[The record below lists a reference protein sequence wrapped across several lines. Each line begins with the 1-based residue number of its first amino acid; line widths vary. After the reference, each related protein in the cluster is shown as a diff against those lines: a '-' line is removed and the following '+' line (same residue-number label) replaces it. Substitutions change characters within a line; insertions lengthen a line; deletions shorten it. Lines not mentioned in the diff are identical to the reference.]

1 MGGESV
7 WHAVF
12 DGLISTSKTRHFH
25 NSTLLRG
32 TCKTREGQRPRCP
45 YDSESRAAGTL
56 PLPCTRFC
64 KCLLNVVA
72 SGCQARGESL
82 GVRGIGSFRGF
93 PESVLLVSKS
103 PNLPVAKA
111 KN

>member
-1 MGGESV
+1 MGGESA

-45 YDSESRAAGTL
+45 YDSESRATRTL
-56 PLPCTRFC
+56 PLP
-64 KCLLNVVA
+64 
-72 SGCQARGESL
+72 
-82 GVRGIGSFRGF
+82 GF
-93 PESVLLVSKS
+93 QVHQEYVGYLHITNSTPKAIKAWRLPSR
-103 PNLPVAKA
+103 NLRDGDYVMEVPMVK
-111 KN
+111 